1 MSSSVPDI
9 LPNAAPS
16 AAPAAP
22 PAAPRIERFWRAEEQ
37 TDWAE
42 EAVALGLA
50 AAHLVACGA
59 DDARAEAARL
69 AELGFTAQNLAKR
82 DLSAQKLAKP
92 SAEQGADQGAGQG
105 TAQGT
110 EQHANQGAY
119 RGFDPRLPVFQQA
132 ALAAGAISAP
142 CPCCGKPLASRES
155 YPVFINAFDQPV
167 FYRFACCAEFFLI
180 AAKSPQAKVA
190 LWLPA
195 HELVVSFVEYR
206 RFPHNHDY
214 YGPAQ
219 FAEWL
224 KLFHRLAAEHPALV
238 AKYSAAQAS
247 TRRTALA
254 LGFVFNFGHHVSDEL
269 SALPF
274 VPALTAG
281 RAPVAVLGPFDFF
294 DAGGVFAAELGPA
307 PLCVEP
313 LRAPASLRG
322 EPLRVEAQ
330 GAATPPALFRLALE
344 QNLFITRL
352 SHTAPL
358 QETVARRLVDAAGE
372 RCTPEFLHR
381 AQQSAQHRPLAWVTL
396 RSHNRAWRGQA
407 HGLAQVLN
415 ALRREHPGLGVVFD
429 GLEAERPLLAEALA
443 LLEPGLPAYDG
454 LGTSLFEA
462 LAWAGQADFFIAPF
476 GNGTGFTSIANIP
489 GVVHTHEEWAKAE
502 PFCINRRENCAL
514 ALPVTGQTI
523 ATPGED
529 IYSADYELD
538 WREVLHA
545 ARLVLTGLQG

>member
-1 MSSSVPDI
+1 MSRAAPEI

-16 AAPAAP
+16 AETTVP
-22 PAAPRIERFWRAEEQ
+22 PAAPHIERFWRAEEPE
-37 TDWAE
+37 TWKAE
-42 EAVALGLA
+42 AEALGLA
-50 AAHLVACGA
+50 AAHLAACGA

-69 AELGFTAQNLAKR
+69 AELGFTAPMLSKRELA
-82 DLSAQKLAKP
+82 AP
-92 SAEQGADQGAGQG
+92 GAEQVHDQAPCQ
-105 TAQGT
+105 
-110 EQHANQGAY
+110 
-119 RGFDPRLPVFQQA
+119 RFDPRLPVFQQA

-142 CPCCGKPLASRES
+142 CPFCGKPLASSES

-167 FYRFACCAEFFLI
+167 FYRFVCCAEFFLI
-180 AAKSPQAKVA
+180 AAKSPQAKLA
-190 LWLPA
+190 LWLP
-195 HELVVSFVEYR
+195 HRQLVVSFVEYR

-224 KLFHRLAAEHPALV
+224 KLYARLTAANAALV
-238 AKYSAAQAS
+238 AAYRAGQ
-247 TRRTALA
+247 TPRRTALA

-307 PLCVEP
+307 PL
-313 LRAPASLRG
+313 
-322 EPLRVEAQ
+322 RVEAQ
-330 GAATPPALFRLALE
+330 GTATPPELFRLALE
-344 QNLFITRL
+344 QNLFVTRL

-358 QETVARRLVDAAGE
+358 QEAVARRLVDAAGE
-372 RCTPEFLHR
+372 RCAPEFLHR
-381 AQQSAQHRPLAWVTL
+381 ARQSAQHRPLAWVTL

-407 HGLAQVLN
+407 QGLAQVLN

-429 GLEAERPLLAEALA
+429 GLEAERPLLDEALA

-462 LAWAGQADFFIAPF
+462 LAWAGRADFFIAPF

-489 GVVHTHEEWAKAE
+489 GVVHTHEQWGKAE

-514 ALPVTGQTI
+514 ALPVVGRTLHE
-523 ATPGED
+523 PGRD
-529 IYSADYELD
+529 SYTSDYELD

-545 ARLVLTGLQG
+545 ARLVLAERKA

>member
-1 MSSSVPDI
+1 MSS
-9 LPNAAPS
+9 AA
-16 AAPAAP
+16 
-22 PAAPRIERFWRAEEQ
+22 PAAPRIERFWRAEEPEA
-37 TDWAE
+37 WMAE
-42 EAVALGLA
+42 AQALGLA
-50 AAHLVACGA
+50 AAHLAACGA
-59 DDARAEAARL
+59 DDAKAEAARL
-69 AELGFTAQNLAKR
+69 AELGLPA
-82 DLSAQKLAKP
+82 P
-92 SAEQGADQGAGQG
+92 GAGQS
-105 TAQGT
+105 
-110 EQHANQGAY
+110 
-119 RGFDPRLPVFQQA
+119 FDPRLPVFQQA

-142 CPCCGKPLASRES
+142 CPFCGKPAASRES

-167 FYRFACCAEFFLI
+167 FYRFACCAEFFII
-180 AAKSPQAKVA
+180 AAKSPQAKLA

-195 HELVVSFVEYR
+195 CGLVLSFAEYR
-206 RFPHNHDY
+206 RYPHNHDY
-214 YGPAQ
+214 YGAAQ

-224 KLFHRLAAEHPALV
+224 KLFHRLSADHAALV
-238 AKYSAAQAS
+238 ADYSDAKKS

-274 VPALTAG
+274 VPALAAG
-281 RAPVAVLGPFDFF
+281 RAPVAVIGPFDFF

-307 PLCVEP
+307 PV
-313 LRAPASLRG
+313 
-322 EPLRVEAQ
+322 RVLAQ
-330 GAATPPALFRLALE
+330 GAATPPELFRLALE
-344 QNLFITRL
+344 QNLFVTRL

-358 QETVARRLVDAAGE
+358 QEAVARRLVDAAGE
-372 RCTPEFLHR
+372 RCTPEFLRR
-381 AQQSAQHRPLAWVTL
+381 ARQSAQSRPLAWVTL

-429 GLEAERPLLAEALA
+429 GLEAERPLLNEALA

-462 LAWAGQADFFIAPF
+462 LAWACQADFFIAPF

-514 ALPVTGQTI
+514 ALPVSGRTI
-523 ATPGED
+523 PAPGED

-545 ARLVLTGLQG
+545 ARLVLAGIKA